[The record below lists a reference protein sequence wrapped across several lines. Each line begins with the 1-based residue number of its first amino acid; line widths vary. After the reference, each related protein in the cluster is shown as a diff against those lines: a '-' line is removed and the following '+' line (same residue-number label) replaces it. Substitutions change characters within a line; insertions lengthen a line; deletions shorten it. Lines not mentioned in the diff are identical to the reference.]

1 MSSIKI
7 RSKRLDGQT
16 QIRTLIAHPMEHG
29 RNVDPKTGELIPPH
43 FIQILT
49 VSLNDKVIVTGQMA
63 AGVSKDPYFSFL
75 INGGKVGDKITIS
88 WVDNRGKTDKEDH
101 FIK

>member
-29 RNVDPKTGELIPPH
+29 RNRDPKSGELIPAH
-43 FIQILT
+43 FVQILT
-49 VSLNDKVIVTGQMA
+49 VSFNDRIVVTSHMG
-63 AGVSKDPYFSFL
+63 GSISKDP
-75 INGGKVGDKITIS
+75 
-88 WVDNRGKTDKEDH
+88 
-101 FIK
+101 